1 MKKTTEKRIAK
12 WINRFVDREKSK
24 AAWRYRNQ
32 NPKIKTLKEAM
43 EKMSDEDI
51 RYPVVLYPFYNE
63 VENLTV
69 YTNGHLVIQV
79 KGKVEGI
86 NYYEGNELKPFDYSR
101 WRKLFQ
107 NLDDKSRVELYLPET
122 KKLKEY
128 IKYMKKTCNDPCCGY
143 NTKHLPACQESIF
156 LMTPAYK
163 RGLIACNTSIS
174 SMIIGQISD
183 ADLPAIA
190 RANSVSPNVPIS
202 SSTPDEYEYAGVMR
216 STDF

>member
-43 EKMSDEDI
+43 EKMPDEYI
-51 RYPVVLYPFYNE
+51 RYPVTLYPFYNE
-63 VENLTV
+63 VEDLTV

-86 NYYEGNELKPFDYSR
+86 NYYEGNELKPFDYYSR
-101 WRKLFQ
+101 LRKLFK
-107 NLDDKSRVELYLPET
+107 NLDDYKSRVELYLPEI

-128 IKYMKKTCNDPCCGY
+128 IKYIKKTYNAPCCGY
-143 NTKHLPACQESIF
+143 NFGKGKEYPLVNAEYLLAMMECVDQNCAVGALDDNVCQMIATEDNDVLF
-156 LMTPAYK
+156 VLMPIMK
-163 RGLIACNTSIS
+163 RSYNDTGITNLEK
-174 SMIIGQISD
+174 
-183 ADLPAIA
+183 
-190 RANSVSPNVPIS
+190 ANRVE
-202 SSTPDEYEYAGVMR
+202 D
-216 STDF
+216 